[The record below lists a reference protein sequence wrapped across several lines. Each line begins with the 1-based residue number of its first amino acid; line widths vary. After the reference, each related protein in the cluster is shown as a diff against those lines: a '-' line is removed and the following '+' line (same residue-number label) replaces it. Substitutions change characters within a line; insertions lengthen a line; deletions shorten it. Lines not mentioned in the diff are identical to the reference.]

1 MGASRET
8 PEDEQAAPAGAVA
21 ANAVTAAMPAIRRKR
36 RQATGKDVLTRGSPA
51 RRLRISA

>member
-21 ANAVTAAMPAIRRKR
+21 ANAVTAAMPATRRKR
-36 RQATGKDVLTRGSPA
+36 RQAT
-51 RRLRISA
+51 